1 MTPGRTGAP
10 NSVALR
16 PLGRDGAGMD
26 RSWTIR
32 RATLDD
38 YPQIGALF
46 EAVAGEGRWIGTELP
61 IDYEARRAEMAE
73 LLTKPDEFG
82 AFVAVA
88 SDEVVGNLGIDK
100 ARTAWH
106 TSE

>member
-1 MTPGRTGAP
+1 MPRGGRPATVP
-10 NSVALR
+10 
-16 PLGRDGAGMD
+16 GMD
-26 RSWTIR
+26 REWTIR
-32 RATLDD
+32 RAALDD

-82 AFVAVA
+82 AFVAR
-88 SDEVVGNLGIDK
+88 GRRWGGG
-100 ARTAWH
+100 R
-106 TSE
+106 